1 MPVLIR
7 IFTGEPLYTQRVRLD
22 GSDYVL
28 KLDWSL
34 REQRFYLSIFD
45 LDNVPI
51 KVGFKVVPN
60 WPILRRHKTARLPP
74 GELFAFDLSD
84 LESPPPPTLEDFGT
98 RVQLYYYT
106 LEELTDAV
114 VEAL

>member
-7 IFTGEPLYTQRVRLD
+7 IFTGEPLYTQRVRLE
-22 GSDYVL
+22 GADYVF

-34 REQRFYLSIFD
+34 REESFYLSIFN

-51 KVGFKVVPN
+51 KVGIKVVPN
-60 WPILRRHKTARLPP
+60 WPLLSRHRTAKLPP

-84 LESPPPPTLEDFGT
+84 TEAPASPTLEDFGT
-98 RVQLYYYT
+98 RVQLYYYGSD
-106 LEELTDAV
+106 EEQDLR
-114 VEAL
+114 EAL

>member
-34 REQRFYLSIFD
+34 REERFYLSIFD
-45 LDNVPI
+45 LDNVAI
-51 KVGFKVVPN
+51 KVGIKVTAN
-60 WPILRRHKTARLPP
+60 WPLLRRHQTAKLPP
-74 GELFAFDLSD
+74 GELYAFDLSD
-84 LESPPPPTLEDFGT
+84 EEAPAPPTLEDFGT
-98 RVQLYYYT
+98 RVEFYYYT
-106 LEELTDAV
+106 QEE